1 MNSKSIQSIQTMI
14 SNQKKKKKKMFSKTN
29 VSENCHTDNNVLPN
43 VRQCVQL

>member
-14 SNQKKKKKKMFSKTN
+14 SNQKKKKMFSKIN